1 MKNQSPVTQA
11 MQSQLVI
18 MEHFVHDIL
27 SNINDAQEDLQN
39 GNRNAAMGSLL
50 RCPEAFEHLKTLHDA
65 VMVMHRNSNLVEHD
79 NEI

>member
-1 MKNQSPVTQA
+1 MTYQSALNEA

-18 MEHFVHDIL
+18 MEHFVQDIL
-27 SNINDAQEDLQN
+27 INISDAHEDLQN

-65 VMVMHRNSNLVEHD
+65 IMVMHRNAHLVER
-79 NEI
+79 EEE

>member
-1 MKNQSPVTQA
+1 

-18 MEHFVHDIL
+18 MEHFVQDIL
-27 SNINDAQEDLQN
+27 INISDAHEDLQN

-65 VMVMHRNSNLVEHD
+65 IMVMHRNAHLVER
-79 NEI
+79 EEE